1 MSINQIFMKMSLSSS
16 SSNTKFQRTIDA
28 GWREIRS
35 LRQCGWK
42 IETIY
47 KEPNKVFVYQLINRK
62 EYRRLFVEVQPLW
75 GLVVIRNGRCNVKLI
90 DVK

>member
-1 MSINQIFMKMSLSSS
+1 MNSSFDKS
-16 SSNTKFQRTIDA
+16 RYQRTIDA
-28 GWREIRS
+28 GRKEISS
-35 LRQCGWK
+35 LRSYGWK

-47 KEPNKVFVYQLINRK
+47 KEPNKVYVYQLLNRK

>member
-1 MSINQIFMKMSLSSS
+1 MNSSFNQ
-16 SSNTKFQRTIDA
+16 NRYQRTIDA

-35 LRQCGWK
+35 LRQCGWT
-42 IETIY
+42 IETRY
-47 KEPNKVFVYQLINRK
+47 KEPNKVFVYQLLNRK

-75 GLVVIRNGRCNVKLI
+75 GLVVLRNGRCNVKLI